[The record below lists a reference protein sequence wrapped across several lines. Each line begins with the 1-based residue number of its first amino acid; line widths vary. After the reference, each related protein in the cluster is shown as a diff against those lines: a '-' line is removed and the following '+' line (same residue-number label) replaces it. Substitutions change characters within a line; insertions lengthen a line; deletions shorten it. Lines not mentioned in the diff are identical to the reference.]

1 MSMTVAETVRLVK
14 LRLEPMA
21 GEESDR
27 EAKLMVAQIIG
38 AEPGALSVHT
48 WMDVSDEQLSALGA
62 MIERRETGEPLQYIL
77 GEWAFMGLPFLTDKR
92 ALIPRQDTELLCE
105 TAQERIVNRGYRS
118 VLDLCTGSGCLAI
131 ALRKLT
137 GADVTGTDISREAL
151 ALAKE
156 NAALNEA
163 DVTWIESDLFEHVPE
178 AYDLIVCNPPY
189 LSRDDMEHLQKEVAF
204 EPELALFGG
213 EDGLAFYRRIAAG
226 YRMHLNPGGT
236 LLLEIG
242 STQKEIAAEAFA
254 NGAKTKV
261 LNDLCKMPRVLIVE
275 PENK

>member
-1 MSMTVAETVRLVK
+1 VSMTVAETVRLAK
-14 LRLEPMA
+14 LRLEPLA

-27 EAKLMVAQIIG
+27 EAKLMVAQLIG
-38 AEPGALSVHT
+38 AEPSALSVHT
-48 WMDVSDEQLSALGA
+48 WMDVTDEQLVALGA

-77 GEWAFMGLPFLTDKR
+77 GEWAFMGFPFLTDSR

-131 ALRKLT
+131 TLRKLT
-137 GADVTGTDISREAL
+137 GADVAGADISRDAL

-163 DVTWIESDLFEHVPE
+163 EVTWIESDLFENVPG

-189 LSRDDMEHLQKEVAF
+189 LSQDDMEHLQKEVAF
-204 EPELALFGG
+204 EPALALFGG
-213 EDGLAFYRRIAAG
+213 VDGLAFYRRIAAG
-226 YRMHLNPGGT
+226 YRAHLKPGGT

-242 STQKEIAAEAFA
+242 STQRQSAAQAFES
-254 NGAKTKV
+254 GAKTKV
-261 LNDLCKMPRVLIVE
+261 LDDLCKMPRVLIVE